1 MFFYIIVHFFCIY
14 AFFLVPLHTKL
25 FILIKI
31 TTMTTQE
38 LQTAF
43 EQAYGKQAE
52 KVYFSPGRVN
62 LIGEHT
68 DYNGG
73 CVFPCALSFGAW
85 LLIAKNEDRVLR
97 FKSLNM
103 PQEYTIALDA
113 IRPQP
118 ERAWCNYALGCMDII
133 VRRHPEA
140 KLQSGYDLLY
150 YGNVPA
156 GAGLSSSAAME
167 VVTARAFTEEMG
179 WKDADD
185 KAYRTELALIGQ
197 ACEHEYAGVMCGIMD
212 QFASAQ
218 GKKDHAI
225 YLNCDTLEFEHVPVK
240 LDGIK
245 VVITN
250 THSPHHLD
258 SGAYNDRVR
267 QCKTAVEQISQVKPV
282 KFLAE
287 LNEEDWRAVEGAITD
302 PIAKKRARHV
312 VGEVARTAEAVEALK
327 KGDIKRFGKLMTA
340 SHVSLRDDYEVTG
353 PELDALAEAAW
364 QVDGVLGSRMTGGGF
379 GGCTVSLVRDEAI
392 EEFKAF
398 VGAEYERKTGL
409 KADFYVAEIG
419 DGVTRLA

>member
-1 MFFYIIVHFFCIY
+1 
-14 AFFLVPLHTKL
+14 
-25 FILIKI
+25 
-31 TTMTTQE
+31 MTTQE
-38 LQTAF
+38 LQAAF
-43 EQAYGKQAE
+43 EQAYGKKAE
-52 KVYFSPGRVN
+52 KMYFSPGRVN

-85 LLIAKNEDRVLR
+85 LLIAKNNDQVLR
-97 FKSLNM
+97 FQSLNM
-103 PQEYTIALDA
+103 PQKYEIP
-113 IRPQP
+113 ISEIKPQP
-118 ERAWCNYALGCMDII
+118 DKAWCNYALGCIEII
-133 VRRHPEA
+133 ARRHPEA

-150 YGNVPA
+150 FGNVPA

-185 KAYRTELALIGQ
+185 KKYRTELALIGQ

-225 YLNCDTLEFEHVPVK
+225 YLNCDTMEFEHVPVK
-240 LDGIK
+240 LEGIK
-245 VVITN
+245 LVITN

-267 QCKTAVEQISQVKPV
+267 QCKTAVEQICKVKPI
-282 KFLAE
+282 KCLAE
-287 LNEEDWRAVEGAITD
+287 LTPEDWKEVEGAITD

-312 VGEVARTAEAVEALK
+312 VGEVARTAAAVEALK
-327 KGDIKRFGKLMTA
+327 KGEIAYFGELMTA

-353 PELDALAEAAW
+353 KELDTLAEAAW
-364 QVDGVLGSRMTGGGF
+364 QVEGVLGSRMTGGGF
-379 GGCTVSLVRDEAI
+379 GGCTVSLVKDEAI
-392 EEFKAF
+392 EDFKAF
-398 VGAEYERKTGL
+398 VGKEYEEKTGL

-419 DGVTRLA
+419 DGVSKLKIEN

>member
-1 MFFYIIVHFFCIY
+1 MN
-14 AFFLVPLHTKL
+14 TKE
-25 FILIKI
+25 
-31 TTMTTQE
+31 MHV
-38 LQTAF
+38 AF
-43 EQAYGKQAE
+43 EQAYGKKAE
-52 KVYFSPGRVN
+52 KVFFSPGRVN

-85 LLIAKNEDRVLR
+85 LLIGKNADKVLR
-97 FKSLNM
+97 FRSLNM
-103 PQEYTIALDA
+103 PQVYEIAIDA
-113 IRPQP
+113 IKPQP
-118 ERAWCNYALGCMDII
+118 DRAWCNYALGCIDII
-133 VRRHPEA
+133 KRRHPEA
-140 KLQSGYDLLY
+140 KLESGYDLLY
-150 YGNVPA
+150 FGNVPA

-167 VVTARAFTEEMG
+167 VVTARAFTEEMAVSDRG
-179 WKDADD
+179 GYPCGYNDD
-185 KAYRTELALIGQ
+185 KKYRTELALIGQ
-197 ACEHEYAGVMCGIMD
+197 ACEHEYAGVMCGVMD

-240 LDGIK
+240 LEGIK

-267 QCKTAVEQISQVKPV
+267 QCKTALEQICKVKPI

-287 LNEEDWRAVEGAITD
+287 LTPKDWKDVEGAITD

-312 VGEVARTAEAVEALK
+312 VGEVARTAAAVEALK
-327 KGDIKRFGKLMTA
+327 KGEIAYFGELMTA

-353 PELDALAEAAW
+353 KELDTLAEAAW
-364 QVDGVLGSRMTGGGF
+364 QVEGVLGSRMTGGGF
-379 GGCTVSLVRDEAI
+379 GGCTVSLVKDEAI

-398 VGAEYERKTGL
+398 VGKEYEEKTGL

-419 DGVTRLA
+419 DGVSRLE

>member
-1 MFFYIIVHFFCIY
+1 
-14 AFFLVPLHTKL
+14 
-25 FILIKI
+25 
-31 TTMTTQE
+31 MTTQE
-38 LQTAF
+38 MKAAF
-43 EQAYGKQAE
+43 EQAYGRKAE
-52 KVYFSPGRVN
+52 KMYFAPGRVN

-85 LLIAKNEDRVLR
+85 LLLAKNDDKVLR
-97 FKSLNM
+97 FRSLNM
-103 PQEYTIALDA
+103 PQTYEIPMDA

-118 ERAWCNYALGCMDII
+118 DKAWCNYSLGCIEII
-133 VRRHPEA
+133 ARRHPEA
-140 KLQSGYDLLY
+140 KLASGYDLLY

-167 VVTARAFTEEMG
+167 VVTARAFTEEMHMSG
-179 WKDADD
+179 YTDD

-225 YLNCDTLEFEHVPVK
+225 YLNCDTMEFEHVPVK

-245 VVITN
+245 VVISN

-267 QCKTAVEQISQVKPV
+267 QCKLAVEQISKVKPI
-282 KFLAE
+282 KNLAE
-287 LNEEDWRAVEGAITD
+287 LTPEDWAEVEGAITD

-312 VGEVARTAEAVEALK
+312 VGEVARTAEAVAALQR
-327 KGDIKRFGKLMTA
+327 GEIAYFGELMTA

-353 PELDALAEAAW
+353 KELDSMAEAAW
-364 QVDGVLGSRMTGGGF
+364 QVEGVLGSRMTGGGF

-392 EEFKAF
+392 EEFKRF
-398 VGAEYERKTGL
+398 VGAEYEKATGL

-419 DGVTRLA
+419 DGVARLA

>member
-1 MFFYIIVHFFCIY
+1 
-14 AFFLVPLHTKL
+14 
-25 FILIKI
+25 
-31 TTMTTQE
+31 MTTQE
-38 LQTAF
+38 MNAAF
-43 EQAYGKQAE
+43 EQAYGRKAE
-52 KVYFSPGRVN
+52 KMYFSPGRVN

-85 LLIAKNEDRVLR
+85 LLLAKNNDNVLR
-97 FKSLNM
+97 FRSMNM
-103 PQEYTIALDA
+103 PQVYEIAIDKIA
-113 IRPQP
+113 PQP
-118 ERAWCNYALGCMDII
+118 DRAWCNYALGCIAI
-133 VRRHPEA
+133 TAQRHPEA
-140 KLQSGYDLLY
+140 KLTSGYDLLY

-179 WKDADD
+179 YKDADD
-185 KAYRTELALIGQ
+185 KKYRTELALIGQ
-197 ACEHEYAGVMCGIMD
+197 ACEHEYAGVMCGVMD

-218 GKKDHAI
+218 GKKNHAI

-240 LDGIK
+240 LNGIK
-245 VVITN
+245 VVISN

-258 SGAYNDRVR
+258 SGAYNDRVN
-267 QCKTAVEQISQVKPV
+267 QCHLAVEQISKVKPI

-287 LNEEDWRAVEGAITD
+287 LSPADWAEVENAVTD

-327 KGDIKRFGKLMTA
+327 KGDIVRFGQLMTA

-353 PELDALAEAAW
+353 KELDSLAEAAW
-364 QVDGVLGSRMTGGGF
+364 QVEGVLGSRMTGGGF
-379 GGCTVSLVRDEAI
+379 GGCTVSLVKDEAI
-392 EEFKAF
+392 EEFKRY
-398 VGAEYERKTGL
+398 VGAEYEKKTGL

-419 DGVTRLA
+419 DGVSRLA